1 MKLFLTLFSL
11 ALITLTSCQCD
22 KKVMTFD
29 QKIAQEKEIIK
40 VIEANNTAS
49 ENENFAELLKTLA
62 DSVAFFGTDENEVIK
77 TFAEYKDAI
86 QKQWDLYENTKFSSI
101 TNPFITMDDKGTVAS
116 IIYGVEMQTSINGIE
131 EHHFLRVSRNLFKQ
145 NGHWVIAS
153 GITSIPRQA
162 QKEAPVAP
170 DTTNPE

>member
-11 ALITLTSCQCD
+11 ALITLISCQSNH
-22 KKVMTFD
+22 KVMTYD

-62 DSVAFFGTDENEVIK
+62 DSVAFFGTDESEIIK

-86 QKQWDLYENTKFSSI
+86 QKQWDLYENTIFNAI
-101 TNPFITMDDKGTVAS
+101 TNPFITMDDRATVAS
-116 IIYGVEMQTSINGIE
+116 IIYGVEMETSHNGIN
-131 EHHFLRVSRNLFKQ
+131 EHHFLRVSRNLLKQ

-153 GITSIPRQA
+153 GVTSIPRTSYN
-162 QKEAPVAP
+162 EAPALP
-170 DTTNPE
+170 DTISP